1 MASKE
6 KNSWI
11 LIQEKKRDRSLRV
24 LVDECLSCTLYDEV
38 SFFSVNMIEMKQ
50 ATCMFNLTNVG
61 SNMCVKDN
69 SDLFLNLMQSKEPI
83 MAFMSLKGNYPHG
96 GKSLGRMPA

>member
-24 LVDECLSCTLYDEV
+24 LVDECLSCTLYEED
-38 SFFSVNMIEMKQ
+38 FSVNMIWDE
-50 ATCMFNLTNVG
+50 T
-61 SNMCVKDN
+61 SNMRV
-69 SDLFLNLMQSKEPI
+69 
-83 MAFMSLKGNYPHG
+83 
-96 GKSLGRMPA
+96 